1 MQKQAELSLC
11 RPDPHSLALVVGVLF
26 GPQLGSLKAAPCVP
40 DHIENQEDWGVI
52 GTGRGGRGKERWE
65 EGGKQDETC

>member
-1 MQKQAELSLC
+1 MHEQAELSLC

-52 GTGRGGRGKERWE
+52 GTGKERRRRRRRRRGRVE
-65 EGGKQDETC
+65 